1 MMKYII
7 FLICFYDWLYK
18 DYTNALLEEEK
29 VKDYFE
35 KNIKIDT
42 ISNPFYNFKRAME
55 LEKRGLFFES
65 IQKLKKAIDLSND
78 KISYLARFYIVSIS
92 KNIKS
97 FEEEIK
103 KRILFL
109 KEKNEWEGIYFLSS
123 YLLLL
128 SKNATT
134 PEYKEFLLRESI
146 LFSPDFYPS
155 YIELIKIHLEE
166 LNFYKFFEDFSEFI
180 GLIFKSSF
188 LRKFLFLFFIKFS
201 FLLFYYFIIF
211 FSLGKIISF
220 SGYET
225 SYFKNFMRESFPF
238 LLILEIIL
246 ILLNIP
252 APFHL
257 FLLLPLYF
265 FFTQKERIIFL
276 FLNLILISIFYFG
289 KLERNFEKYYSKEN
303 YPLFFKKFKN
313 IPFSKKVFEIL
324 KEENSFEAN
333 LKGILI
339 FKGKGVDSALYYF
352 KRILKIY
359 PDDPYIILNIGN
371 LYYLKKSYDSA
382 YIYYKRSLKKNPLIY
397 EAHFNLAQVGFK
409 KFDLYSY
416 ESEIK
421 KSQEINYSEVIKKTY
436 RIKEYEALEF
446 FWGIHDLPE
455 KNIYIKGEIEK
466 LYFFPFSGIFSFLLF
481 LFSIFFFKNKK
492 KALKCPACFKF
503 SNEIL
508 KIEPNF
514 EVCRDCLEK
523 LQKTDSF
530 KIRERIF
537 NKIRVDSLFRKRL
550 IILIL
555 NLFLPSCG
563 FLYSGSHFL
572 FFISFIFLFIG
583 FYFSIILKINLL
595 WIIFYLIYL
604 VIFIFPYYYFKEVK
618 IGTSG

>member
-1 MMKYII
+1 MKFLIL
-7 FLICFYDWLYK
+7 LICFYDWLYK
-18 DYTNALLEEEK
+18 DYTDALIEEEK
-29 VKDYFE
+29 VKD
-35 KNIKIDT
+35 T
-42 ISNPFYNFKRAME
+42 VSNPFYHFKKAIE
-55 LEKRGLFFES
+55 LERKGLFFES

-78 KISYLARFYIVSIS
+78 KISYLSRFYIVSLS

-109 KEKNEWEGIYFLSS
+109 REKNEWEGIYFLSS
-123 YLLLL
+123 YLFLL
-128 SKNATT
+128 SKNVTY

-155 YIELIKIHLEE
+155 YIELAKIHLEG
-166 LNFYKFFEDFSEFI
+166 LNFYKFFEDFSEFTFFV
-180 GLIFKSSF
+180 FKNPF

-201 FLLFYYFIIF
+201 FLLFYYFIIL
-211 FSLGKIISF
+211 FSFGKIISF

-225 SYFKNFMRESFPF
+225 SYLKNFIKVSFPF
-238 LLILEIIL
+238 LLIIEIIL
-246 ILLNIP
+246 ILLNVP

-257 FLLLPLYF
+257 LLILPLYL
-265 FFTQKERIIFL
+265 FFTKKERIIFL
-276 FLNLILISIFYFG
+276 SLNLILISIFYFG
-289 KLERNFEKYYSKEN
+289 KMESNLEKYYSKEN
-303 YPLFFKKFKN
+303 YPLFLKKFKN
-313 IPFSKKVFEIL
+313 IPFSKKVFESL
-324 KEENSFEAN
+324 KEENPFEAN
-333 LKGILI
+333 LKGILMY
-339 FKGKGVDSALYYF
+339 KGKGVDSALYYF

-371 LYYLKKSYDSA
+371 LYYLKNIYDSA
-382 YIYYKRSLKKNPLIY
+382 YTYYKKSLEKNPSIY

-446 FWGIHDLPE
+446 FWGIHKAAE
-455 KNIYIKGEIEK
+455 KKIYIKGEIEK
-466 LYFFPFSGIFSFLLF
+466 LYFFPFSGFFSFLLII
-481 LFSIFFFKNKK
+481 FSILFFKERKK
-492 KALKCPACFKF
+492 FLKCSACFKF
-503 SNEIL
+503 TNEIF

-514 EVCRDCLEK
+514 EVCRECVEK

-537 NKIRVDSLFRKRL
+537 NKIRVDNLFRKRL

-555 NLFLPSCG
+555 NLFLPPCG
-563 FLYSGSHFL
+563 FLYSNSHFL
-572 FFISFIFLFIG
+572 FLISFVFLFIG

-604 VIFIFPYYYFKEVK
+604 VIFVFPYYYFKEVK